1 MVFRYPFMSG
11 INRLNAEINRPMEER
26 KDGRTDRWRK
36 GRMDRRT
43 DVGKEGWTDRPME
56 EGWTDGR
63 TKGRTG
69 EQTDR
74 DVNTVIDKA

>member
-43 DVGKEGWTDRPME
+43 DGGKVGWTDRPME
-56 EGWTDGR
+56 ERKDGQTDGQ
-63 TKGRTG
+63 KDGRASRQTG
-69 EQTDR
+69 TLIQ
-74 DVNTVIDKA
+74 

>member
-1 MVFRYPFMSG
+1 MSG
-11 INRLNAEINRPMEER
+11 INRLNAKINRPMGER

-36 GRMDRRT
+36 GRMDRQA
-43 DVGKEGWTDRPME
+43 DGGK

>member
-36 GRMDRRT
+36 GRNDRRT
-43 DVGKEGWTDRPME
+43 DGGKEGWTDRPME
-56 EGWTDGR
+56 ERTDG
-63 TKGRTG
+63 
-69 EQTDR
+69 QTDAYGQKDGR
-74 DVNTVIDKA
+74 ASRQTGTLIQ

>member
-43 DVGKEGWTDRPME
+43 DGGKEGWTDRPIE
-56 EGWTDGR
+56 ERKDGQTDGQ
-63 TKGRTG
+63 KDGRASRQTG
-69 EQTDR
+69 TLIQ
-74 DVNTVIDKA
+74 